1 MQTLGAA
8 SYGEYV
14 RVLEKDPGEMD
25 RLFDAV
31 LINVTAFFRDSM
43 PWEYLAERVV
53 PDLLSKKA
61 PGASIRAWSAGCAT
75 GQEAFTLAMILAEA
89 LGSTEFVRRVKI
101 YATDLDEDALAY
113 ARQGSYTEQEIEAV
127 PAPLLE
133 KYFQRDGERYVFRK
147 DIRRVV
153 VFGRNDLVLNAPIS
167 RIDILCC
174 RNTLMY
180 FDAATQTK
188 IIQRFHFALNDG
200 GYLLVGKAETLATH
214 SSLFTPVDLQRRV
227 FAKISRD
234 RGVERQPV
242 NSRHESTTDAG
253 AYERGAMCDAAFE
266 KSIVAQ
272 FVVNRDGKLVL
283 ANERARAVF
292 RLAPADIG
300 RSLHDLEMSSRPV
313 DLRSLIDQLYVD
325 ERPVQLVEV
334 PWAIGGEDRSFDVH
348 LLPLFGA
355 KRGLVGVAIAFT
367 DVTTSR
373 NLKHELQRAHA
384 EQETA
389 YQELQSTNEELET
402 TNEELQSTVEE
413 LETTKRELQ
422 STNQEME
429 TMNEE
434 LHSTNE
440 ELNSSNEELHRRSD
454 AVTTANRFLETV
466 LGSLTSAVAVVDRE
480 LRVLRWNRQAEELWG
495 LRADEVRGQHLLN
508 LDIGLPVDQLRAPLR
523 SCVSDGGEHTI
534 SVPAINRRGRAVACD
549 IRCIPLG
556 SDGDLQGAVIMIDAE
571 SAEAPARP

>member
-75 GQEAFTLAMILAEA
+75 GQEAFTLAMILA
-89 LGSTEFVRRVKI
+89 
-101 YATDLDEDALAY
+101 DALAY

-384 EQETA
+384 ELETA

-413 LETTKRELQ
+413 LETTNRELQ

-434 LHSTNE
+434 LQSTNQ
-440 ELNSSNEELHRRSD
+440 ELNAIN
-454 AVTTANRFLETV
+454 A
-466 LGSLTSAVAVVDRE
+466 E
-480 LRVLRWNRQAEELWG
+480 LRRHR
-495 LRADEVRGQHLLN
+495 
-508 LDIGLPVDQLRAPLR
+508 
-523 SCVSDGGEHTI
+523 
-534 SVPAINRRGRAVACD
+534 
-549 IRCIPLG
+549 
-556 SDGDLQGAVIMIDAE
+556 
-571 SAEAPARP
+571 